1 MVTRLPTFG
10 DYQKR
15 AFKGGAYWTFYV
27 FGKGE
32 KGRTI
37 TCPNAYMS
45 YLKRWRKHLGSD
57 TPTPLPIDATPI
69 LPSMRGGGLGARQ
82 VERTCEEALMLAVER
97 MSTEG
102 LESESMQL
110 KAIASETHYLRHT
123 GASMAIEAGIDI
135 RHVSEE
141 LGHASAAFTEAVY
154 VNSDQT
160 RRRLANRDRS
170 I

>member
-1 MVTRLPTFG
+1 
-10 DYQKR
+10 
-15 AFKGGAYWTFYV
+15 
-27 FGKGE
+27 
-32 KGRTI
+32 
-37 TCPNAYMS
+37 
-45 YLKRWRKHLGSD
+45 
-57 TPTPLPIDATPI
+57 
-69 LPSMRGGGLGARQ
+69 
-82 VERTCEEALMLAVER
+82 MLAVER

-110 KAIASETHYLRHT
+110 KAIASETHYFRHT